1 MTTVTVL
8 FTDMEGSTDLLKRHG
23 EEKGNRLLKLHRQQ
37 LWSLVRAADGSE
49 FKSEGDGII
58 ATFPSAAR
66 AARCAT
72 AMQGLSESPLEEE
85 RVGLRI
91 GLESTELPESEDDP
105 TALGLVLAKRLC
117 DAASVGEILCGPVFR
132 QLLVGRREF
141 TFGPVRSETLSGVG
155 RIDVHA
161 LVYEP
166 GKQPYRWT
174 EEDATR
180 YRELA
185 TVAVPNREE
194 QLAHLLCLIPFPTHA
209 RFRAVELGCGDGA
222 LARAF
227 LTCFPS
233 AELVA
238 LERSDSLIAT
248 ATACLQ
254 PFGKRADVQRF
265 DLASSDWLQE
275 VQGAGC
281 VLSSLALHHV
291 AGRDKAT
298 VFREV
303 CERVTEDGALL
314 IADIVHPVRSEQW
327 ELYGDLYDVLSES
340 TAESLGANELIEKLR
355 AEGWNLFRMH
365 GIQDEYPSPLIDQLD
380 WLRRAGFLAVDCYW
394 LRSGFAVYGGYKARE
409 RDGSGFLR
417 FGAAMDAVKQAL
429 DYASRIP

>member
-1 MTTVTVL
+1 MTTVTIL
-8 FTDMEGSTDLLKRHG
+8 FTDLAGSTDLLKRLG

-37 LWSLVRAADGSE
+37 LWSLVKAAGGSE

-72 AMQGLSESPLEEE
+72 AMQGLSESLLEEE
-85 RVGLRI
+85 RIGLRV
-91 GLESTELPESEDDP
+91 GLESTELPENEDDP

-117 DAASVGEILCGPVFR
+117 DTASAGEILCGPVLR
-132 QLLVGRREF
+132 QLLADRREF
-141 TFGPVRSETLSGVG
+141 TFGPAQSETLPGVG
-155 RIDVHA
+155 RIDVHE
-161 LVYEP
+161 LVYES
-166 GKQPYRWT
+166 GQQAYKWT

-185 TVAVPNREE
+185 AIAVPNREE
-194 QLAHLLCLIPFPTHA
+194 QLAHLLCLVPFPTHA

-222 LARAF
+222 LGRAL
-227 LTCFPS
+227 LTCFPR

-238 LERSDSLIAT
+238 LERSESLFAT
-248 ATACLQ
+248 ATACLEE
-254 PFGKRADVQRF
+254 FGKRAVVQRF

-281 VLSSLALHHV
+281 VFSSLALHHV
-291 AGRDKAT
+291 AGKDKAI

-303 CERVTEDGALL
+303 CERMSRGGALL
-314 IADIVHPVRSEQW
+314 IADVVQPSRPEQW
-327 ELYGDLYDVLSES
+327 ELYGDLYDILSQS
-340 TAESLGANELIEKLR
+340 AAESLGANELIDKLR

-365 GIQDEYPSPLIDQLD
+365 GIQDEYPSPLVDQLD
-380 WLRRAGFLAVDCYW
+380 WLRSAGFLIVDCYW
-394 LRSGFAVYGGYKARE
+394 LRSGFAIYGGYKARE